1 MSPLF
6 SIPAMA
12 PLPPPP
18 DLFLPDLSLHYRNYM
33 DRVKDPLTHLPSY
46 SFVPVVYRQNV
57 NAFFAQKHHGGM
69 AFPGDPDSKLLREF
83 HLSW

>member
-1 MSPLF
+1 
-6 SIPAMA
+6 MA
-12 PLPPPP
+12 PSPRLPTCSFPIYL
-18 DLFLPDLSLHYRNYM
+18 DIIVTIWIV
-33 DRVKDPLTHLPSY
+33 VKDPLTHLPSY

-57 NAFFAQKHHGGM
+57 NAFFAQKHQGGM